1 MGIRMVCEFLPSEYK
16 RKLLEIASVQD
27 LVEAGYSKKGA
38 YTAKEKMVLSDEKCE
53 RLVHVLGDRALPI
66 VEEALREFERQVEE
80 LKAEVGR

>member
-1 MGIRMVCEFLPSEYK
+1 MVCEFLPSEYK
-16 RKLLEIASVQD
+16 RRLLEIASVQD
-27 LVEAGYSKKGA
+27 LMEAGYSKKGA

-80 LKAEVGR
+80 LKAEVRR

>member
-1 MGIRMVCEFLPSEYK
+1 MVCEFLPQEYK

-27 LVEAGYSKKGA
+27 LMEAGYSKKGA

-53 RLVHVLGDRALPI
+53 RLVHVLGDRALPV
-66 VEEALREFERQVEE
+66 VEEALHEFERQVEE

>member
-1 MGIRMVCEFLPSEYK
+1 MVCEFLPSEYK